1 MPLDKALTTQLDQF
15 VAEIKEKGPVQKIDW
30 TKLMQ
35 LLVQILPMILVLFQ
49 EDQESKPQAK

>member
-1 MPLDKALTTQLDQF
+1 MPLEKALLSHLDQF
-15 VAEIKEKGPVQKIDW
+15 VAEIKENGPAQKIDW

-49 EDQESKPQAK
+49 EDQESKPPVR